1 MKDQLTSFD
10 AEPYFSVC
18 AWCAK
23 AIPHD
28 TECFGLGAKAKAEAG
43 ALLQKHEGRAI
54 IMLIGNREVPC
65 IVTTSISQAKKD
77 GKDFIFALCSEQC
90 GRELKATFLA
100 EADAAD
106 NLPLDS
112 FGEN

>member
-10 AEPYFSVC
+10 AEPFLSMC
-18 AWCAK
+18 AWCGK
-23 AIPHD
+23 TIPDD
-28 TECFGLGAKAKAEAG
+28 TECFALGGKAKPEVG
-43 ALLQKHEGRAI
+43 ELLREHEGRAI

-65 IVTTSISQAKKD
+65 IVTTRISQAKKD
-77 GKDFIFALCSEQC
+77 GKDFIFALCTEQC

-100 EADAAD
+100 EADAAED
-106 NLPLDS
+106 LPLDS

>member
-1 MKDQLTSFD
+1 MKDQLTSSE
-10 AEPYFSVC
+10 AEPYLSVC

-23 AIPHD
+23 TIPHD

-43 ALLQKHEGRAI
+43 ELLQKHEGRAI
-54 IMLIGNREVPC
+54 IMLVGNREVPC
-65 IVTTSISQAKKD
+65 IVTAHISQAKKD
-77 GKDFIFALCSEQC
+77 GKDFIFALCSEHC

-100 EADAAD
+100 EADAAE